1 MHFKEKSNR
10 NKWKQHKKPKTAM
23 MRKFWREKGKR
34 IVRWMIGRIGI
45 RRAKVTLKESETLLY
60 LN

>member
-1 MHFKEKSNR
+1 MRFKEKSNR
-10 NKWKQHKKPKTAM
+10 NKWKQHKKPKTVM

-45 RRAKVTLKESETLLY
+45 RRAKVTLKESET
-60 LN
+60 

>member
-1 MHFKEKSNR
+1 MRFKEKSNR
-10 NKWKQHKKPKTAM
+10 KKWKQHRKLKTAM
-23 MRKFWREKGKR
+23 TKKSWRGKGKR